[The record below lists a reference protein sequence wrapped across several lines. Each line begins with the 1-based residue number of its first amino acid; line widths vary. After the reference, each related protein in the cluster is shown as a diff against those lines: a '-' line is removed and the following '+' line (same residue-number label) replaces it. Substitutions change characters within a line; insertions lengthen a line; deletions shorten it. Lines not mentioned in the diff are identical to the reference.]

1 MLKSALVIRVS
12 SIDWFKQA
20 RGHLLA
26 YIVEIKESRTFPNMG
41 HLVMDLM
48 EILHSYE
55 VIAIEEDR
63 QMLT

>member
-1 MLKSALVIRVS
+1 M
-12 SIDWFKQA
+12 
-20 RGHLLA
+20 A